1 MNLSFYIKNDLVDA
15 PVGICYRKTTFHFLA
30 KENAEAEKKTRE
42 EEAETINGD
51 TKEPTQHPK
60 DDKPVE
66 EPKSDEDLITVKGE
80 PTYHELPTIDIDE
93 LVSDFN
99 VDRKPANTILN
110 PTIQAQS
117 KSVGTAK
124 DAHSNQ
130 SGKIATLPET
140 GTADNLLLS
149 VIGMGLSSLGLVISR
164 REKHSK

>member
-1 MNLSFYIKNDLVDA
+1 M
-15 PVGICYRKTTFHFLA
+15 
-30 KENAEAEKKTRE
+30 
-42 EEAETINGD
+42 
-51 TKEPTQHPK
+51 
-60 DDKPVE
+60 E

-80 PTYHELPTIDIDE
+80 PTYHELPAIDIDE
-93 LVSDFN
+93 LVRDFN

-110 PTIQAQS
+110 PTIQTQS

-130 SGKIATLPET
+130 SGKIETLPET

>member
-1 MNLSFYIKNDLVDA
+1 MILSLVLFSFRIRFKLIPAAFAIGARYILNF
-15 PVGICYRKTTFHFLA
+15 ISFSRI
-30 KENAEAEKKTRE
+30 
-42 EEAETINGD
+42 TIY
-51 TKEPTQHPK
+51 
-60 DDKPVE
+60 
-66 EPKSDEDLITVKGE
+66 S
-80 PTYHELPTIDIDE
+80 IDE